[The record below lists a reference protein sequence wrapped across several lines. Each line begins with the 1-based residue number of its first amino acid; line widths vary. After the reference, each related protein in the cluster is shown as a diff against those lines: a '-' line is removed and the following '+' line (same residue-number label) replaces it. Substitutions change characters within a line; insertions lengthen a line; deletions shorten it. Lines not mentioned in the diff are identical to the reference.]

1 MRREKQTK
9 IPLWK
14 AQTASILVI
23 LYIFCTPVWLNY
35 EKQEEFIKEICR
47 RKSTKSLRRAGNE
60 GRRNND
66 NEYARI
72 ANRKQ
77 GKTP

>member
-1 MRREKQTK
+1 MESANSVYTRT
-9 IPLWK
+9 
-14 AQTASILVI
+14 TTYT
-23 LYIFCTPVWLNY
+23 YIFCTPVWLNY